1 MATYIFKYNPGGTA
15 ESGATQMKTLQ
26 YSAGNVD
33 VSTGGWYGGVDDTG
47 VYLITSDTTTRGL
60 AGRTTGGGT
69 GFAAAGVPT
78 FWKTAGTSE
87 AQLLAVVN
95 RLPGSPGNL
104 TTTAGATGWLDT
116 NNYGFF
122 SGQVPVTFSRLFTYS
137 TTPGTATEDA
147 WTAFRASLTG
157 SYTNF
162 TFTSSLSGSPVYNVS
177 DSTKVQT
184 LATNLRNGT
193 AVSVTIGANTW
204 LVGLGCRGGTPA
216 PVPAN
221 VIEFS
226 NVASCDA
233 ASTAA
238 LRPFVNNLNWGG
250 IGAVNGAQTQTLT
263 LTFS

>member
-1 MATYIFKYNPGGTA
+1 MSTYIFKYNPGGTA
-15 ESGATQMKTLQ
+15 ESGATQMKSLL

-47 VYLITSDTTTRGL
+47 VYVITSDTTTTGL
-60 AGRTTGGGT
+60 AGRTTGNRT

-104 TTTAGATGWLDT
+104 TTTAGATGFLNS
-116 NNYGFF
+116 NNYGLF
-122 SGQVPVTFSRLFTYS
+122 STVAPVTFSRLFTYS
-137 TTPGTATEDA
+137 TSPGTATEDA
-147 WTAFRASLTG
+147 WTGFRASLTG

-162 TFTSSLSGSPVYNVS
+162 TFTSSLSGSTVYNVS

-193 AVSVTIGANTW
+193 AVSVTIGADTW
-204 LVGLGCRGGTPA
+204 LVGCCACRNGTA
-216 PVPAN
+216 SAN

-226 NVASCDA
+226 NVASCSGS
-233 ASTAA
+233 STAA
-238 LRPFVNNLNWGG
+238 LRPFINNLNWGG
-250 IGAVNGAQTQTLT
+250 IGTTLSSQTQTLT